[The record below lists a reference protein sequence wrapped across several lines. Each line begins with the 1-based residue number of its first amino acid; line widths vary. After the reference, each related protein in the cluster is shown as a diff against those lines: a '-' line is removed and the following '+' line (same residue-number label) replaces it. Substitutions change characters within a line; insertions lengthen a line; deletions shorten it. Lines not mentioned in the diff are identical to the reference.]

1 MPPFIKKARFCR
13 CFDGA
18 NYFKPRGIPLDELQV
33 NELALD
39 ELEAVH
45 LCDFDGLEQAMT
57 AEKMRI
63 STSTLQRLLYSGRKK
78 IVDALY
84 SSKALKISKHDDITE
99 YVAPGNHKDNR
110 QKGKR
115 SRNRSSIISKN

>member
-1 MPPFIKKARFCR
+1 MPPFAKKERFCR

-18 NYFKPRGIPLDELQV
+18 TYFKPRGIPLDNLQV
-33 NELALD
+33 NDLALD

-45 LCDFDGLEQAMT
+45 LCDFDELAQET
-57 AEKMRI
+57 AANKMKV

-78 IVDALY
+78 IIDALY

-99 YVAPGNHKDNR
+99 YAIPNR
-110 QKGKR
+110 NKRRKRRCCTKR
-115 SRNRSSIISKN
+115 STATNN